1 VTTPGPTVRQRELG
15 IRLRELRTALGMTI
29 EEVAERLLCSP
40 TKISRAE
47 TGTRRASLRDVRD
60 LCQLYGVGDADMTEL
75 MALAREAR
83 EQGWWTEYSDLKL
96 EPYIGLEESAAA
108 ITAYSMYFVPALLQT
123 EAYAREMII
132 AIAPKMDQ
140 KVCDQRLEVRMRRQ
154 RLLDQ
159 DNPPRYRA
167 FLDQAVLARRVG
179 GAEVMAAQLGK
190 ILAQA
195 QAAKATVQVIPFDVG
210 AYAATDSSFVFL
222 ELREPLSAV
231 VFVEGLTKN
240 QYHEKPTDIVRYQE
254 SIENI
259 RDLALTPRDSI
270 ALITEVQKSY
280 VG

>member
-1 VTTPGPTVRQRELG
+1 M
-15 IRLRELRTALGMTI
+15 A
-29 EEVAERLLCSP
+29 
-40 TKISRAE
+40 
-47 TGTRRASLRDVRD
+47 
-60 LCQLYGVGDADMTEL
+60 EL
-75 MALAREAR
+75 MVLAREAR

-96 EPYIGLEESAAA
+96 EPYIGLEESDAA
-108 ITAYSMYFVPALLQT
+108 ITAFSMYFVPALLQT
-123 EAYAREMII
+123 EAYAREMIR

-140 KVCDQRLEVRMRRQ
+140 KVREQRLEVRMRRQ

-159 DNPPRYRA
+159 DNPPRYRT
-167 FLDQAVLARRVG
+167 FLDQAVLARRIG
-179 GAEVMAAQLGK
+179 GAEVMAAQLGR

-210 AYAATDSSFVFL
+210 AYEATDSSFVFL

-240 QYHEKPTDIVRYQE
+240 QYHEKPTDIARYQE